1 MSVLFDILLLGTLVW
16 VAIGA
21 LNERKLFKSVV
32 MFTVFGLFLAIA
44 WVRLQAPDVAL
55 AEAAI
60 GAGVTGAL
68 MLDAAGHLRGRS
80 TPYPTL
86 PGAGDEAGGEADA

>member
-1 MSVLFDILLLGTLVW
+1 MSTLFDVLLIGTLIW

-21 LNERKLFKSVV
+21 LNETKLFKSVV
-32 MFTVFGLFLAIA
+32 MFIVFGLFLAIA
-44 WVRLQAPDVAL
+44 WVRLSAPDVAL

-68 MLDAAGHLRGRS
+68 MLDAVGHLRHRA
-80 TPYPTL
+80 TPYPD
-86 PGAGDEAGGEADA
+86 GARGRT